1 LTRSGA
7 ETARNGQALDVVT
20 VQCQRCGDRY
30 ETTLPLAG
38 IARVRRCRSCGRRS
52 LEPVEHDAP
61 SEPGAPAD
69 DPSEAS
75 RRERE
80 SGHA

>member
-1 LTRSGA
+1 MA
-7 ETARNGQALDVVT
+7 HCGQGLDVVT

-30 ETTLPLAG
+30 ETTLPLAA
-38 IARVRRCRSCGRRS
+38 IARVRRCRSCGRRT
-52 LEPVEHDAP
+52 LEPLERDAP
-61 SEPGAPAD
+61 SDGGAPPEEDERA
-69 DPSEAS
+69 AS